1 MLISLTKK
9 KASPFQVNAF
19 IRVEPQPH
27 LSNQA
32 KQDLRKLIEVL
43 EVDNG
48 DIYMDK

>member
-1 MLISLTKK
+1 MPLQKE
-9 KASPFQVNAF
+9 QHF
-19 IRVEPQPH
+19 IIVEPQPH

-48 DIYMDK
+48 DIYMDE